1 MNRLR
6 PVIEKRLKEKKELG
20 DNYKPYVRKL
30 LFEIFIILLIGFCN
44 LSTLRCIDPLIF
56 SQHYGIKKL
65 THVTNNVT
73 NKILNT
79 EKILSTE
86 YLVIF

>member
-1 MNRLR
+1 MDFVIYR
-6 PVIEKRLKEKKELG
+6 PSDV
-20 DNYKPYVRKL
+20 
-30 LFEIFIILLIGFCN
+30 
-44 LSTLRCIDPLIF
+44 STPLIF

-79 EKILSTE
+79 EKILSPQNT
-86 YLVIF
+86 